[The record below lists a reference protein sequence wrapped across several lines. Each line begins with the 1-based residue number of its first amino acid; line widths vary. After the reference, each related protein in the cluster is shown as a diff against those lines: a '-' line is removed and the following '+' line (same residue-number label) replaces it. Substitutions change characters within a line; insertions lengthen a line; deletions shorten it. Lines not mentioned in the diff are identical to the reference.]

1 MEEHLTANYVELSSE
16 IFVPEDWPVRRF
28 KKMLLLIAKKVI
40 NSDDHDKIVVLR
52 VNDLPTM
59 LIQYQNANGSY
70 YIFEKISNQE
80 IRDAYIIDVV
90 FSDAA
95 MINNPMEAGAST
107 SGNLS
112 AETIDENS
120 NNEVSV
126 DDYVVCTSQNDHGTT
141 HRIMPV
147 AEIAQMMMCLEI
159 NTAHAVDPHASGGAL
174 LYVLFKT
181 I

>member
-70 YIFEKISNQE
+70 YIFEKISNQ
-80 IRDAYIIDVV
+80 
-90 FSDAA
+90 
-95 MINNPMEAGAST
+95 
-107 SGNLS
+107 
-112 AETIDENS
+112 
-120 NNEVSV
+120 
-126 DDYVVCTSQNDHGTT
+126 
-141 HRIMPV
+141 
-147 AEIAQMMMCLEI
+147 
-159 NTAHAVDPHASGGAL
+159 
-174 LYVLFKT
+174 
-181 I
+181 